1 MKCKGERYIQYS
13 QFTRLWKMMFENVV
27 IPRKVRMGVCDVCA
41 NLKSMMKATF
51 GDEAQKE
58 NYKKVLTEHWDSHAN

>member
-1 MKCKGERYIQYS
+1 MR
-13 QFTRLWKMMFENVV
+13 FENVV
-27 IPRKVRMGVCDVCA
+27 IPCKVRMGVCVVCI